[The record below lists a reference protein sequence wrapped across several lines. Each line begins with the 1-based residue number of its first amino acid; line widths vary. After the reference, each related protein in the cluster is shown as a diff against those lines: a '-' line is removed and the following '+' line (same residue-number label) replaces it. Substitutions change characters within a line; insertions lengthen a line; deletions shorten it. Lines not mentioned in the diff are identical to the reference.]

1 MAASRQR
8 DSVKTRQTLLDAAR
22 RRFAIDGY
30 AATTVR
36 DIADDA
42 GVNVALIGRYFGSKE
57 GLFEACLE
65 VAVQELRQ
73 SSAGVVGLAGVV
85 TAISRHAVGAS
96 REGWPGEVLLLLLRS
111 SGDANTEEKR
121 IGMLRAFSLAI
132 ASAAGWTPEQPGAEE
147 FLVRAQMVLAVAVG
161 VVMMRSSSQGLEPLG
176 SATEEQIAGPLLDLV
191 RAVLDLD

>member
-1 MAASRQR
+1 VAASRQR

-147 FLVRAQMVLAVAVG
+147 FLLRAQMVLAVAVG

>member
-121 IGMLRAFSLAI
+121 SGILRAFSLAI

-147 FLVRAQMVLAVAVG
+147 FLLRAQMVLAVAVG

>member
-1 MAASRQR
+1 VGTPRQR
-8 DSVKTRQTLLDAAR
+8 DSAKTRQTLLEAAR

-42 GVNVALIGRYFGSKE
+42 DVNVALIGRYFGSKE

-85 TAISRHAVGAS
+85 AAISRHAVGAS

-111 SGDANTEEKR
+111 SGDASTEEKR

-132 ASAAGWTPEQPGAEE
+132 AAAAGWKPEQAEAGD
-147 FLVRAQMVLAVAVG
+147 FLLRAQLVLSVAMG
-161 VVMMRSSSQGLEPLG
+161 VVMMRSSSPALEPLG

-191 RAVLDLD
+191 KAVLAPD

>member
-147 FLVRAQMVLAVAVG
+147 FLLRAQMVLAVAVG